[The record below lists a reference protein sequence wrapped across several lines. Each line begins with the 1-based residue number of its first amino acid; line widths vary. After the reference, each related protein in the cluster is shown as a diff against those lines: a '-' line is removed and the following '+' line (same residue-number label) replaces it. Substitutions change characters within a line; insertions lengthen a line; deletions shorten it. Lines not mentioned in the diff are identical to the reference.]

1 MGIVN
6 TLEWALLKPSDSSCY
21 TRLIASLLY
30 YKYHRSYLALEPFQ
44 ILLYSLRIFRLGAP
58 RR

>member
-30 YKYHRSYLALEPFQ
+30 
-44 ILLYSLRIFRLGAP
+44 
-58 RR
+58 

>member
-6 TLEWALLKPSDSSCY
+6 TLEWALLKLSYSSCY

-30 YKYHRSYLALEPFQ
+30 
-44 ILLYSLRIFRLGAP
+44 
-58 RR
+58 